1 MIAVDTNIIVRLMT
15 EDDKS
20 QYQKSVNLF
29 RRHDIFISITVLQE
43 TEWVLRYSYQ
53 FNRRDIN
60 NALLGLA
67 GLENVYID
75 NPTVLMQALDWH
87 AQGMDFSDAL
97 QPSHRARHKL
107 FCTLDQKV
115 ISTASKV
122 TSYTL
127 KKP

>member
-87 AQGMDFSDAL
+87 AEGMDFSDAL
-97 QPSHRARHKL
+97 HLSHSARDNL
-107 FCTLDQKV
+107 FYTFDQKL

-127 KKP
+127 KTP

>member
-20 QYQKSVNLF
+20 QYQKSVSLF
-29 RRHDIFISITVLQE
+29 RRHDIFISTTVLQE

-53 FNRRDIN
+53 FNTHDIN
-60 NALLGLA
+60 SALLGLA

-87 AQGMDFSDAL
+87 SQGMDFSDAL
-97 QPSHRARHKL
+97 HLSHSAKHNP
-107 FCTLDQKV
+107 FYTFDQKL
-115 ISTASKV
+115 ISTAGKV

>member
-20 QYQKSVNLF
+20 QYQKSVSLF
-29 RRHDIFISITVLQE
+29 RRHDIFISTTVLQE

-53 FNRRDIN
+53 FNRHDIN
-60 NALLGLA
+60 SALLGLA

-87 AQGMDFSDAL
+87 AQGLDFSDAL
-97 QPSHRARHKL
+97 HLSHSARDNP
-107 FCTLDQKV
+107 FYTFDQKL

-122 TSYTL
+122 TSFTL

>member
-1 MIAVDTNIIVRLMT
+1 MIAVDTNVIVRLMT

-20 QYQKSVNLF
+20 QYQKSVRLF
-29 RRHDIFISITVLQE
+29 RRHDIFISTTVLQE

-60 NALLGLA
+60 QALLGLA

-75 NPTVLMQALDWH
+75 NPAALIQALDWH
-87 AQGMDFSDAL
+87 AQGLDFSDAL
-97 QPSHRARHKL
+97 HLSHSARGNT
-107 FCTLDQKV
+107 FYTFDQKL
-115 ISTASKV
+115 ISTGSEV
-122 TSYTL
+122 TPRTL

>member
-1 MIAVDTNIIVRLMT
+1 MIAVDTNVIVRLMT

-20 QYQKSVNLF
+20 QYQQSVRLF
-29 RRHDIFISITVLQE
+29 RRHDIFISTTVLQE

-53 FNRRDIN
+53 FNRREIN

-75 NPTVLMQALDWH
+75 NPTALMQALDWH
-87 AQGMDFSDAL
+87 AQGLDFSDAL
-97 QPSHRARHKL
+97 HLTHNARDNP
-107 FCTLDQKV
+107 FYTFDQKL
-115 ISTASKV
+115 ISTGSKV
-122 TSYTL
+122 TPCTL

>member
-43 TEWVLRYSYQ
+43 TERVLRYSYQ

-60 NALLGLA
+60 NALLSLA

-97 QPSHRARHKL
+97 HLSHSVRDNP
-107 FCTLDQKV
+107 FYTFDQKL

-122 TSYTL
+122 TPYTL